1 MSGLERAKPL
11 IISLGTVEGD
21 TRLET
26 LTLTDDKPDF
36 AFHGLAREAH
46 FVKLEGTEYHVGTS
60 SIVHPPT
67 CADYLPAAVTPL
79 ASLNVSL
86 NVSAGLRGAAADGV
100 FRYEWRMDA
109 SRAGAAETSHV
120 VAPPNITF
128 LNESIALGDDQATS
142 RLHHEF
148 NVILADDERTWSS
161 EYAFRLLE
169 TLNAVPRMQT
179 RSFYAA
185 QTLPAS
191 KWVLTDDYLHNDIS
205 MSTNGSHF
213 IVRLSSAAFVHAS
226 PQIVRLDGVRG
237 RFFSRRLHHAL
248 VRFVTR
254 DGADVAAAQHI
265 MTTRYGCTTNI
276 PTALYAQ
283 LTAPTT
289 NEVAADFQPFET
301 HTEEP
306 LLLLT
311 MMEELPQGLH
321 ITPGLSY
328 LLRRLDGQIH
338 PLYPTAAAVAWPTAH
353 TQSYIEYMESAF
365 GQNLRHTRRLILH
378 EKAHF
383 MWSNLF
389 SSELRSNWTTLAG
402 WYVDPNATS
411 GWSTTQQTEFVS
423 AYAHQLNP
431 NEDMAESISYY
442 VENPARLQACCP
454 EKFAFIRD
462 RIMHGYRYVSR
473 VRRDLTFQVLN
484 LMPDYTYPGK
494 IVRVSISVEGAPTA
508 DKRCHVEIELHT
520 LGGIFDGAQWARFR
534 LFSEIGTWMDVY
546 LNPTNPP
553 HNSILSGTFT
563 ISRYAK
569 AGLWRPQQ
577 IVLRDAVGNQRFAGT
592 NDYGWRLHV
601 DNPLEDLGPPSYVSD
616 SLHLNVTSGVLEGHP
631 VHWVEVSW
639 LLVED
644 QAMLQHGGI
653 YVRLVNDAPGTGTR
667 GLQEYGYPGLTTL
680 PSTTACGADVPS
692 THNCERASITLLIT
706 PYRAAANYSA
716 SRINML
722 DEARNQQSESFS
734 ASPNTHAPVWV
745 RVITADP
752 DVQSPTLDLNNITV
766 AASPTNPSAPNGE
779 TVVNID
785 YWARDDKSGLGIVS
799 YRLLDPQGTSH
810 FEYHYHANFHS
821 TFFSGNATAW
831 APYRIN
837 VVLPAG
843 SPPGTWGLES
853 LELSDKVDNVA
864 AHSFVEN
871 VHFETIGTRRRLK
884 GGGESAA
891 DVMAR
896 MREGLR
902 FDVR

>member
-1 MSGLERAKPL
+1 
-11 IISLGTVEGD
+11 
-21 TRLET
+21 
-26 LTLTDDKPDF
+26 
-36 AFHGLAREAH
+36 
-46 FVKLEGTEYHVGTS
+46 
-60 SIVHPPT
+60 
-67 CADYLPAAVTPL
+67 
-79 ASLNVSL
+79 
-86 NVSAGLRGAAADGV
+86 
-100 FRYEWRMDA
+100 MDA

-631 VHWVEVSW
+631 VHWVRSHGSSSGPT
-639 LLVED
+639 
-644 QAMLQHGGI
+644 MLQHGGI
-653 YVRLVNDAPGTGTR
+653 MCAS
-667 GLQEYGYPGLTTL
+667 
-680 PSTTACGADVPS
+680 STTRQVR
-692 THNCERASITLLIT
+692 ERAGYRSMATLASRPSEHNRLWSG
-706 PYRAAANYSA
+706 RAEYTQLRARLDHAAN
-716 SRINML
+716 
-722 DEARNQQSESFS
+722 
-734 ASPNTHAPVWV
+734 HAVPRGGQLLGVTDQHAGRSTQPAIGELQ
-745 RVITADP
+745 RVAKHTC
-752 DVQSPTLDLNNITV
+752 TRL
-766 AASPTNPSAPNGE
+766 G
-779 TVVNID
+779 
-785 YWARDDKSGLGIVS
+785 ARDHRGPRRAVS
-799 YRLLDPQGTSH
+799 DARPEQH
-810 FEYHYHANFHS
+810 HCC
-821 TFFSGNATAW
+821 
-831 APYRIN
+831 RITHQ
-837 VVLPAG
+837 PER
-843 SPPGTWGLES
+843 SEW
-853 LELSDKVDNVA
+853 
-864 AHSFVEN
+864 
-871 VHFETIGTRRRLK
+871 
-884 GGGESAA
+884 
-891 DVMAR
+891 
-896 MREGLR
+896 
-902 FDVR
+902 